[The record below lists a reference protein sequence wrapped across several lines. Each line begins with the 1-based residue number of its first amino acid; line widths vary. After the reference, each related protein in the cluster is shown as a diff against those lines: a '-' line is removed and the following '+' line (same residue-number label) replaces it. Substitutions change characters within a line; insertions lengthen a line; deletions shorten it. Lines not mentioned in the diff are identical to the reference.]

1 MEYLS
6 TTYDF
11 CVNLEDYKPIKKSP
25 NINWWYDRTYE
36 ADKKLCPIVPELFL
50 RGRKLNITLVFMSQ
64 FCFKIPTS
72 IRTNVTHYHET
83 I

>member
-11 CVNLEDYKPIKKSP
+11 YVNLEDYKPIKKSP
-25 NINWWYDRTYE
+25 NINWWYDSTYE

-50 RGRKLNITLVFMSQ
+50 RGRKLNITLVFMS
-64 FCFKIPTS
+64 
-72 IRTNVTHYHET
+72 HYHET